1 MNSIIAIGLG
11 ILVGGVSTSL
21 YYNRKINGMVSQILD
36 IKTVNKLLKEHTSK
50 VDEKKPTKKSAN
62 KRTTKKRRPQ
72 NTKSA
77 KKS

>member
-11 ILVGGVSTSL
+11 ILAGGVSTSL

-50 VDEKKPTKKSAN
+50 SDAKKKSKGKGY
-62 KRTTKKRRPQ
+62 KRSTKKRV
-72 NTKSA
+72 SA
-77 KKS
+77 NGQPKKS